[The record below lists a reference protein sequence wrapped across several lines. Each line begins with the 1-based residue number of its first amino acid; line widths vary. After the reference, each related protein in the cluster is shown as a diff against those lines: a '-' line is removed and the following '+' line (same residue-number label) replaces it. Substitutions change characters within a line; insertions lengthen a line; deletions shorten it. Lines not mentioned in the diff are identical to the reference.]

1 MECSRNGG
9 AVMVEIRDS
18 KDTEKAERAALE
30 RSNVFLLQSLFA
42 RNFSTR
48 DQLILFLEE
57 MTESIKSEIQVEKM
71 SNELE
76 RVINAS
82 LISEL

>member
-1 MECSRNGG
+1 
-9 AVMVEIRDS
+9 MVEIRDS